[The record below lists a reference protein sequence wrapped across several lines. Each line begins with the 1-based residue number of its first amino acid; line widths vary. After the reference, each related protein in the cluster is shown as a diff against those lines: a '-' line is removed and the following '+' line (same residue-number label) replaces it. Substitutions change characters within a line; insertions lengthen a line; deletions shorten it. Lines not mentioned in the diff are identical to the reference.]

1 MFDVWKNVLAEIEQ
15 NVSSSVF
22 STFFKDSSLM
32 SVNNGTVVIGVNNFI
47 KQKQFNGKYKS
58 IIIKA
63 LEDNDIEVK
72 EYICNII
79 SDYKPTVKARETTS
93 RTPVINTPKRISDI
107 KSVVNNNDG
116 LNSRYTM
123 ENFVVGSNNDLAV
136 SEAKYIIEN
145 PGTKYNPFF
154 LYGGPGLGKTH
165 LVQAIGN
172 AIKTK
177 YPKLKVLYVTTNQFY
192 SEFISLIRAGKGD
205 DFSKKYRNIDV
216 LIIDDFQFIVGKAQS
231 QDQFFNIFNDMYNL
245 NKQIIV
251 TSDRL
256 PSEIKTLDER
266 LASRLT
272 WAGAIDL
279 QMPNFEDK
287 CAILRSKADYNGNE
301 IEDEAIEYIAENVKT
316 NIRDLEGE
324 LSKIIALSDL
334 RGLSPLELINE
345 GYATPRAHGSRSISA
360 KQIIDKVA
368 KHYQLSVKE
377 MCSKSRVSNIKTARQ
392 VAMYLLREE
401 LNMSFPKIAVEIGV
415 KDHTTV
421 MHGIKKIENDLKL
434 NFGLREQI
442 DTIRGK
448 IYG

>member
-22 STFFKDSSLM
+22 STFFKDSSLV

-287 CAILRSKADYNGNE
+287 CAILRSKAD
-301 IEDEAIEYIAENVKT
+301 
-316 NIRDLEGE
+316 
-324 LSKIIALSDL
+324 
-334 RGLSPLELINE
+334 
-345 GYATPRAHGSRSISA
+345 
-360 KQIIDKVA
+360 
-368 KHYQLSVKE
+368 
-377 MCSKSRVSNIKTARQ
+377 
-392 VAMYLLREE
+392 
-401 LNMSFPKIAVEIGV
+401 
-415 KDHTTV
+415 
-421 MHGIKKIENDLKL
+421 
-434 NFGLREQI
+434 
-442 DTIRGK
+442 
-448 IYG
+448 